1 MSKTVTTR
9 GLFNGTQD
17 SLNSSVV
24 SNADTEVIVRKEE
37 VYLAP
42 GAATPCRATWGST
55 GASQEWK
62 ENVSK
67 SL

>member
-42 GAATPCRATWGST
+42 GGSHT
-55 GASQEWK
+55 M
-62 ENVSK
+62 
-67 SL
+67 